1 MLFIYFSKDDL
12 SENLQSWND
21 SFWDG
26 ANIPQL
32 DGTCDDDRKYTIKD
46 IYFNTFCH

>member
-1 MLFIYFSKDDL
+1 MLSGEDIEES
-12 SENLQSWND
+12 SPSWHD

-32 DGTCDDDRKYTIKD
+32 DGTCDDDRKLFYL
-46 IYFNTFCH
+46 

>member
-1 MLFIYFSKDDL
+1 MDYFSKDDSHGDDSSL
-12 SENLQSWND
+12 KWND

-32 DGTCDDDRKYTIKD
+32 DGTFDDDRKS
-46 IYFNTFCH
+46 